1 MEEII
6 KKIDNIIENKYDYKY
21 IKEEIVLIYYLLGKY
36 LYNNKKS
43 YNLIYEVEDIL
54 RKKYGLLIGFTRR
67 NLNNMVKFYSLY
79 QNENINKLK
88 NISWDLHLI
97 IMKQNNKKELIKYC
111 LKYNIDKKSLNKIIK
126 NGFNEKYISNNNIED
141 DIVTLEIIKKLVA
154 NPTKI

>member
-6 KKIDNIIENKYDYKY
+6 KKIDCVIDNKYDYKY

-67 NLNNMVKFYSLY
+67 NLNNMIKFYNLY
-79 QNENINKLK
+79 QNKNIEELK
-88 NISWDLHLI
+88 KISWDLHLI
-97 IMKQNNKKELIKYC
+97 IMKQKNKEELIDYC
-111 LKYNIDKKSLNKIIK
+111 IKYNIDKKSLNKIIK
-126 NGFNEKYISNNNIED
+126 NGFKEKYISNNIFED

-154 NPTKI
+154 KQTKI